1 MLFGALRP
9 LFALVFWQSVLLVFS
24 FVQAISVSEL
34 AQLSMR
40 VVSLLSWSST
50 NSILETR
57 AVAPC
62 VNKNNRKVQC
72 VDRESLN
79 AT

>member
-24 FVQAISVSEL
+24 FVQAISVCEL

-50 NSILETR
+50 NSI
-57 AVAPC
+57 
-62 VNKNNRKVQC
+62 
-72 VDRESLN
+72 
-79 AT
+79 